1 MEKILSEES
10 LSSQIRLLQKDG
22 KKVVFTNGCFDLLH
36 VGHVRYLKAARELG
50 DCLVVAINSDDSMRA
65 LKGNER
71 PIISEEQRAEI
82 LSALSCVDYVIIF
95 QELDPFRLISLLQPD
110 VLVKGGDWAPE
121 QIVGREEVEARGGKV
136 LSLPLVE
143 GIGTSTI
150 ISSILNKYAKSSRNS
165 SKDPIKS

>member
-1 MEKILSEES
+1 MGQVLSQES
-10 LSSQIRLLQKDG
+10 LSLRIRSLQKDG

-65 LKGNER
+65 LKGSER
-71 PIISEEQRAEI
+71 PIIPEEQRAEI
-82 LSALSCVDYVIIF
+82 LAALSCVDYVIIF

-143 GIGTSTI
+143 GIGTSAI

>member
-1 MEKILSEES
+1 MGEVLSRES
-10 LSSQIRLLQKDG
+10 LRLRIRSLQKDG

-50 DCLVVAINSDDSMRA
+50 DCLVVAINSDNSMRA
-65 LKGNER
+65 LKGGER
-71 PIISEEQRAEI
+71 PIIPEEQRAEI
-82 LSALSCVDYVIIF
+82 LAALSCVDYAIIF
-95 QELDPFRLISLLQPD
+95 QELDPSRLISLLQPD

-121 QIVGREEVEARGGKV
+121 QIVGREEVEAGGGKV

-143 GIGTSTI
+143 GVGTSAI

>member
-1 MEKILSEES
+1 LR
-10 LSSQIRLLQKDG
+10 IRSLQKDG

-50 DCLVVAINSDDSMRA
+50 DCLVVAINSDNSMRA
-65 LKGNER
+65 LKGGER
-71 PIISEEQRAEI
+71 PIIPEEQRAEI
-82 LSALSCVDYVIIF
+82 LAALSCVDYAIIF
-95 QELDPFRLISLLQPD
+95 QELDPSRLISLLQPD

-121 QIVGREEVEARGGKV
+121 QIVGREEVEAGGGKV

-143 GIGTSTI
+143 GVGTSAI

>member
-1 MEKILSEES
+1 M
-10 LSSQIRLLQKDG
+10 
-22 KKVVFTNGCFDLLH
+22 
-36 VGHVRYLKAARELG
+36 A

-71 PIISEEQRAEI
+71 PIIPEEQRAEI
-82 LSALSCVDYVIIF
+82 LAALSCVDYVIIF

>member
-1 MEKILSEES
+1 MEEILSRES
-10 LSSQIRLLQKDG
+10 LTSQIRSLQKDG

-65 LKGNER
+65 LKGSER
-71 PIISEEQRAEI
+71 PIIPEEQRAEI
-82 LSALSCVDYVIIF
+82 LAALSCVDYVIIF

-143 GIGTSTI
+143 GIGTSAI

>member
-1 MEKILSEES
+1 MGEVLSQES
-10 LSSQIRLLQKDG
+10 LSSQIRSLQKDG

-65 LKGNER
+65 LKGSER
-71 PIISEEQRAEI
+71 PIVPEEQRAEI
-82 LSALSCVDYVIIF
+82 LAALSCVDYVIIF

-143 GIGTSTI
+143 GIGTSAI

-165 SKDPIKS
+165 SNDPIKS

>member
-71 PIISEEQRAEI
+71 PIIPEEQRVEI
-82 LSALSCVDYVIIF
+82 LAALSCVDYVIIF

>member
-1 MEKILSEES
+1 MGQVLSQELLCLRIRS
-10 LSSQIRLLQKDG
+10 LHEDG

-65 LKGNER
+65 LKGSER
-71 PIISEEQRAEI
+71 PIIPEEQRAEI
-82 LSALSCVDYVIIF
+82 LAALSCVDYVIIF

-143 GIGTSTI
+143 GIGTSAI

>member
-1 MEKILSEES
+1 MGEVLSRES
-10 LSSQIRLLQKDG
+10 LSLRIRSLQKDG

-50 DCLVVAINSDDSMRA
+50 DFLVVAINSDNSMRA
-65 LKGNER
+65 LKGGER
-71 PIISEEQRAEI
+71 PIIPEEQRAEI
-82 LSALSCVDYVIIF
+82 LAALSCVDYAIIF
-95 QELDPFRLISLLQPD
+95 QELDPSRLISLLQPD

-121 QIVGREEVEARGGKV
+121 QIVGREEVEAGGGKV

-143 GIGTSTI
+143 GVGTSAI

>member
-1 MEKILSEES
+1 MGEVLSQES
-10 LSSQIRLLQKDG
+10 LSSQIRSLQKDG

-65 LKGNER
+65 LKGSER
-71 PIISEEQRAEI
+71 PIIPEEQRAEI
-82 LSALSCVDYVIIF
+82 LAALSCVDYVIIF
-95 QELDPFRLISLLQPD
+95 EELDPFRLISLLQPD

-143 GIGTSTI
+143 GIGTSAI

>member
-1 MEKILSEES
+1 MGEVLSRES
-10 LSSQIRLLQKDG
+10 LSLRIRSLQKDG

-50 DCLVVAINSDDSMRA
+50 DCLVVAINSDNSMRA
-65 LKGNER
+65 LKGGER
-71 PIISEEQRAEI
+71 PIIPEEQRAEI
-82 LSALSCVDYVIIF
+82 LAALSCVDYAIIF
-95 QELDPFRLISLLQPD
+95 QELDPSRLISLLQPD

-121 QIVGREEVEARGGKV
+121 QIVGREEVEAGGGKV

-143 GIGTSTI
+143 GVGTSAI

>member
-1 MEKILSEES
+1 MGKVLSEES

-71 PIISEEQRAEI
+71 PIIPEEQRVEI
-82 LSALSCVDYVIIF
+82 LAALSCVDYVIIF

>member
-1 MEKILSEES
+1 MGKVLSEES

-71 PIISEEQRAEI
+71 PIIPEEQRAEI
-82 LSALSCVDYVIIF
+82 LAALSCVDYVIIF

-121 QIVGREEVEARGGKV
+121 QIVGGEEVEARGGKV

>member
-1 MEKILSEES
+1 MGEVLFQKS
-10 LSSQIRLLQKDG
+10 LSSQIRSLQKDG

-50 DCLVVAINSDDSMRA
+50 DCLVVAINSDSSMRA
-65 LKGNER
+65 LKGSER
-71 PIISEEQRAEI
+71 PIVPEEQRAEI
-82 LSALSCVDYVIIF
+82 LAALSCVDYVIIF
-95 QELDPFRLISLLQPD
+95 QELDPSRLISLLQPD

-143 GIGTSTI
+143 GIGTSAI

>member
-1 MEKILSEES
+1 MGEVLSQES
-10 LSSQIRLLQKDG
+10 LSLQIRSLQEDG

-65 LKGNER
+65 LKGSER
-71 PIISEEQRAEI
+71 PIIPEEQRAEI
-82 LSALSCVDYVIIF
+82 LAALSCVDYVIIF

-121 QIVGREEVEARGGKV
+121 QIVGREKVEARGGKV

-143 GIGTSTI
+143 GIGTSAI